1 VLSVKQC
8 SAYVILVAIRTLYK
22 IRILSALA
30 KEAILTAK
38 IPEGVF
44 WGDRKIELL
53 GICFFMCLS
62 GLLIP
67 NKFFICG

>member
-1 VLSVKQC
+1 MLSVKQC
-8 SAYVILVAIRTLYK
+8 SAYVILVAIRVLYK
-22 IRILSALA
+22 IRILPALA
-30 KEAILTAK
+30 EEATLTAE

-53 GICFFMCLS
+53 GICLFICLS
-62 GLLIP
+62 GLLVA